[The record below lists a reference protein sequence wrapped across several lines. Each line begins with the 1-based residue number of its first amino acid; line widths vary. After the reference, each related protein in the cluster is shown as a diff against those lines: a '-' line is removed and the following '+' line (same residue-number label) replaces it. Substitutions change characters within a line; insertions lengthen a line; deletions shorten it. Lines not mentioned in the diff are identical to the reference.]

1 MRLRV
6 PGRLTWVEAARTE
19 VVVRTATCGATAAV
33 ARTRRLLDAGT
44 PVTLVVD
51 GARCSWETV
60 ELLARLSLAARH
72 TAASL
77 RIVLVDEDVRAL
89 VAFADLT
96 DVLEG

>member
-1 MRLRV
+1 MRLQV
-6 PGRLTWVEAARTE
+6 PGRLTWVEAAGTE
-19 VVVRTATCGATAAV
+19 VVVRTATGGADAAV
-33 ARTRRLLDAGT
+33 ARVRRLLDAGK

-51 GARCSWETV
+51 VARCSWETV
-60 ELLARLSLAARH
+60 ELLARLNLAARR

-96 DVLEG
+96 DVLES